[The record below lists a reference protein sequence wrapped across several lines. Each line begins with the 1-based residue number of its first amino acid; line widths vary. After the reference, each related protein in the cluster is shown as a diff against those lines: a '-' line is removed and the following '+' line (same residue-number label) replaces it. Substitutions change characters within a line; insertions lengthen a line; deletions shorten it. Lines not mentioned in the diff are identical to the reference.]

1 MSPNSLSKRDHE
13 ESVTNGLEED
23 SHWTRAA
30 RLACQYPLALR
41 PYITAS
47 LNSVTTILTYSR
59 NKPDVNKT

>member
-1 MSPNSLSKRDHE
+1 M
-13 ESVTNGLEED
+13 EED